1 MHAFRL
7 PIVTAAILA
16 ATPALAH
23 VGAARHVHGSG
34 FVAGFLHPLFGLDHV
49 LAMVAVG
56 LWAGLVGGRALLV
69 WPAAFVV
76 VMAVGGVA
84 GYAGMG
90 LPAVE
95 TWIAASV
102 VVLGLL
108 VAGRIAA
115 PLALGILVCGVFAFF
130 HGHAHGEELPHGVNA
145 LVYGIGFLST
155 TALLHAAG
163 IALALGAV
171 LRLPAA
177 ATRIAGIAVAVAGVG
192 LLAG

>member
-7 PIVTAAILA
+7 PIVAAAILA
-16 ATPALAH
+16 ATPVLAH
-23 VGAARHVHGSG
+23 VGTDGHIHGNG
-34 FVAGFLHPLFGLDHV
+34 LFAGFLHPLFGLDHV

-56 LWAGLVGGRALLV
+56 LWAGLVGGRAILA
-69 WPAAFVV
+69 WPAAFIGL
-76 VMAVGGVA
+76 MAVGGVA
-84 GYAGMG
+84 GFAGMG
-90 LPAVE
+90 FPAVE

-130 HGHAHGEELPHGVNA
+130 HGHAHGEELPHGVSA
-145 LVYGIGFLST
+145 VAYGIGFLT
-155 TALLHAAG
+155 ATALLHACG
-163 IALALGAV
+163 VSLALGAA
-171 LRLPAA
+171 LRLTPL
-177 ATRIAGIAVAVAGVG
+177 ATQMAGLTVAVAGIG

>member
-1 MHAFRL
+1 MHVFRL
-7 PIVTAAILA
+7 TLLAAAILGT
-16 ATPALAH
+16 TPALAH
-23 VGAARHVHGSG
+23 VGADGHVHGSG

-56 LWAGLVGGRALLV
+56 LWAGLVGGRAVLA
-69 WPAAFVV
+69 WPLAFVAL
-76 VMAVGGVA
+76 MAVGGVA

-130 HGHAHGEELPHGVNA
+130 HGHAHGEELPNGVST
-145 LVYGIGFLST
+145 LGYGVGFLLA

-163 IALALGAV
+163 IALALGAA
-171 LRLPAA
+171 LRLPVV
-177 ATRIAGIAVAVAGVG
+177 ATRIAGLAVAIAGVG